1 MLHMHVNCKV
11 LVLPIPGPENGEP
24 FNWESRLDIAA
35 KIAEAL
41 AFMHEKLQTVGI
53 PHGNLKSSNIL
64 LNKEME
70 PLISEYGLAV
80 INNQADYHLAQVE
93 RSQDNDFPIVNERN
107 NVFKADVYNF
117 GVILLELLTGELVP
131 DNRYDLAA
139 WVDSA
144 IREEWTVEVF
154 EKSLVSEGANAERMV
169 NLLQVALECIT
180 SSAEMRPSMRE
191 VAHLVNSIKEYE
203 EKSISSDP

>member
-1 MLHMHVNCKV
+1 MHVNCKV

-80 INNQADYHLAQVE
+80 INNQDDYHLAQIE

-144 IREEWTVEVF
+144 IREEWTMEVF

-169 NLLQVALECIT
+169 NLLQVALECIS